1 MNIMLNVEILNPSL
15 DIRITIRDAIQLSK
29 KLNIPVR
36 IDSGIIVTPSDTLPS
51 VLSRYKNR
59 V

>member
-1 MNIMLNVEILNPSL
+1 MNIMLNVETLNPSL
-15 DIRITIRDAIQLSK
+15 DIRIAIRDAIKLSK
-29 KLNIPVR
+29 QLNIPVR

>member
-15 DIRITIRDAIQLSK
+15 DIRIAIRDAIKLSK
-29 KLNIPVR
+29 QLNIPVR